1 MQNISQIPLHPVD
14 AVTISILADNLFD
27 GLLPDQG
34 PAKRPMLGPGVPR
47 VSAPLMEGKD
57 TFAPILAQHGF
68 SALVTLTHHGREH
81 QVLFDTGVTPDGVL
95 ETMRVFDYSPK
106 DIETIVL
113 SHGHFDHTTGLDGL
127 VRALGRANMPLL
139 IHPEF
144 WNRRRIV
151 IPGRDPFEL
160 PTTSKSALQGVG
172 FEIVEER
179 QPSFL
184 LDGALL
190 VTGEVDRTTA
200 FERGMLGQ
208 QALRSGEWEWDPL
221 ILDDQAMLLHVRGK
235 GLVVLTGCGHAGIVN
250 TVRYA
255 QKLTSIEQVY
265 AIIGGFHLGG
275 LTPEPL
281 IQQTC
286 DALAAFAPA
295 VIVPTH
301 CTGFQAVHRLAT
313 LLPDAFIQ
321 SSVGTR
327 FEL

>member
-1 MQNISQIPLHPVD
+1 MQRIPLQMVD
-14 AVTISILADNLFD
+14 AVKISILADNLFD

-34 PAKRPMLGPGVPR
+34 PAKRPKLSPLTPR
-47 VSAPLMEGKD
+47 VLTPFMEGGD
-57 TFAPILAQHGF
+57 TFDGISAQHGF
-68 SALVTLTHHGREH
+68 SALVSLVQNEREH
-81 QVLFDTGVTPDGVL
+81 HILFDTGSTPNGL
-95 ETMRVFDYSPK
+95 SENMRILDLTPK

-127 VRALGRANMPLL
+127 VRTLGRANLPLL

-144 WNRRRIV
+144 WNRRRLV
-151 IPGRDPFEL
+151 FPGVDPLEL

-172 FEIVEER
+172 FEIVEDS

-200 FERGMLGQ
+200 FEKGMPGQ

-221 ILDDQAMLLHVRGK
+221 ILDDQAILLHIRGK
-235 GLVVLTGCGHAGIVN
+235 GLVILTGCGHSGIVN
-250 TVRYA
+250 IVRYA
-255 QKLTSIEQVY
+255 QKLTGIEQIY

-275 LTPEPL
+275 MTPEPI

-286 DALAAFAPA
+286 EALAAFTPEI
-295 VIVPTH
+295 IVPTH
-301 CTGFQAVHRLAT
+301 CTGYRAIHQLAN
-313 LLPDAFIQ
+313 LLPNAFIQ